1 MNFNIIHGNALDVL
15 RTLPSESVHCCIT
28 SPPYYGLRDYR
39 TGRWTGGDPS
49 CSHTNHHGEQGHNG
63 ERADRAFTGAQNF
76 YRDQCAQCGA
86 VRVDQQIGL
95 ERTPEEYVARLV
107 EVFAEV
113 RRVLRSEGTL
123 WLNIG
128 DCYATGAGKVGDCPG
143 GGEQGNRW
151 AGRHPGRMKQGGLD
165 TNSGAALGPITQPN
179 RMPLPGLKPKDL
191 IGIPWRLAFA
201 LQADGWWLRQD
212 IIWCKGNGMPE
223 SVRDRCTRAHEYVFM
238 FSKSCSRLLWRHKR
252 SREWSWAEPKPHFS
266 RRFDKNGDPVW
277 FNLWQGFNYFF
288 DGDAISEPTSEVSL
302 ARYARKRSDH
312 HKYRDG
318 GPGGQTI
325 ARTFDHM
332 KQDGH
337 GRRHAGFNARE
348 FAGDPRERRNKRSW
362 WVLNTQPTPEAH
374 FATFPLELP
383 ETCLLAG
390 CPEGGVVLDPF
401 AGAGTTGLACLKN
414 GRHFIGIELN
424 AQYIAMANA
433 RARKYYPLLMEGIQ
447 A

>member
-1 MNFNIIHGNALDVL
+1 MTPFQILQGNALDVL

-28 SPPYYGLRDYR
+28 SPPYWGLRDYG
-39 TGRWTGGDPS
+39 TARWEGGDPS

-107 EVFAEV
+107 AVFAEV
-113 RRVLRSEGTL
+113 RRVLRSDGTL
-123 WLNIG
+123 WINIG
-128 DCYATGAGKVGDCPG
+128 DCYAAGGNGGHCKGEYFHGHTRRGGDFAGKPKK
-143 GGEQGNRW
+143 
-151 AGRHPGRMKQGGLD
+151 A
-165 TNSGAALGPITQPN
+165 
-179 RMPLPGLKPKDL
+179 PLGLKPKDL
-191 IGIPWRLAFA
+191 VMIPARVAMA

-238 FSKSCSRLLWRHKR
+238 LSKS
-252 SREWSWAEPKPHFS
+252 
-266 RRFDKNGDPVW
+266 RRYYYDAK
-277 FNLWQGFNYFF
+277 
-288 DGDAISEPTSEVSL
+288 AISEPTSEVSL
-302 ARYARKRSDH
+302 ARYARNRSDH

-337 GRRHAGFNARE
+337 GRRHTGFNARE

-390 CPEGGVVLDPF
+390 CPEGGTVLDPF
-401 AGAGTTGLACLKN
+401 CGAGTTGLACLKH
-414 GRHFIGIELN
+414 GRHFVGCELS
-424 AQYIAMANA
+424 AEYVEIANA
-433 RARKYYPLLMEGIQ
+433 RARKYYPLLMEGIP